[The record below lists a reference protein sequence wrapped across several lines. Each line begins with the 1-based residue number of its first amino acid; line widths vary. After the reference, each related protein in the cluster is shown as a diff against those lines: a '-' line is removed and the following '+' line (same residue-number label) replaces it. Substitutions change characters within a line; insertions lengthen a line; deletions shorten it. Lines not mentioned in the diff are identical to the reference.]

1 MNDGISEEAG
11 GAGFSRLEA
20 RLSAAFRRH
29 ADGISPSPDAYRRL
43 VNAAEADSSSW
54 RHRERVRPLSVAA
67 ATVALFGIG
76 AVFLNRVGSQNV
88 DTVAPVESAASAIGV
103 DDDADMADPGAET
116 DPGDGA
122 GGETDRAESSEI
134 SAGGDSGAVGDD
146 AASPGLPQTGGD
158 EVATEQTGA
167 SGTVYAPV
175 GRTRLEAA
183 QGFLDLL
190 GFDWAVPV
198 GGGEQVAVHADAGGE
213 PIPTGTTLLLEP
225 QGSGFVVVEA
235 ISDQVEFVIE
245 DGRTGTGTDR
255 SAIVVG
261 PTLSLI
267 GRGSGA
273 DAVAIDVVSAGT
285 GARLTGSSVAT
296 ETGEQPAPF
305 EVQLPLLG
313 SDRGWVVARSSAD
326 TFEPKQSFAAQPVL
340 FRGTPDPTDYTVV
353 GLAPTDV
360 DGGLVVRA
368 EPAGERIGV
377 IPLGSTGVRRR
388 NEPPELVG
396 RLNWMPITTANGL
409 EGWVAAPYLAPDRD
423 ISTTTL
429 VSTAARLAGRFTAG
443 DVEFGPDLGVGRPF
457 YVGTL
462 ERPMRLRGDV
472 ESPSIW
478 TAGRAVMENGAPVK
492 TRLLEF
498 YRVEYWDEARI
509 LVPNGYLTTQAE
521 ASARSHFGSLP
532 SVVIETTDPETG
544 SRHRVHLFLSRP
556 PDEMAGPGLRL
567 HGILTESERP
577 VPSDIEGTGDGASA
591 DQDDSDPTDPDADVD
606 DDDNNNDNDN
616 GSGDGD
622 SGGNSDDGAETGRG
636 GAG

>member
-11 GAGFSRLEA
+11 GADFSRLEG

-43 VNAAEADSSSW
+43 VNAVEADSGSW
-54 RHRERVRPLSVAA
+54 RHRDRVRPLSVAA
-67 ATVALFGIG
+67 ATMALFAIG

-88 DTVAPVESAASAIGV
+88 DTVAPAESAASAIGV

-116 DPGDGA
+116 DPADDA
-122 GGETDRAESSEI
+122 GSETEPAEASEI
-134 SAGGDSGAVGDD
+134 STGDDAGAVGDD
-146 AASPGLPQTGGD
+146 AASPGLPETDGD
-158 EVATEQTGA
+158 EVATERTGP

-183 QGFLDLL
+183 QEFLDLL

-225 QGSGFVVVEA
+225 QGAGFVVVEA
-235 ISDQVEFVIE
+235 ISDQVEFVIT
-245 DGRTGTGTDR
+245 DGRTGADR
-255 SAIVVG
+255 SAVVVG
-261 PTLSLI
+261 PTLSLT
-267 GRGSGA
+267 GQGSRA
-273 DAVAIDVVSAGT
+273 QDTVAIDVVSAGT
-285 GARLTGSSVAT
+285 GARLTGGSIAT
-296 ETGEQPAPF
+296 GSGEQPAPF

-313 SDRGWVVARSSAD
+313 SDRGWVVARPSAD
-326 TFEPKQSFAAQPVL
+326 TIERQKSFAAQPVL

-368 EPAGERIGV
+368 EPAGERVGV

-396 RLNWMPITTANGL
+396 MLNWMPITTADGL

-429 VSTAARLAGRFTAG
+429 VSTAARLAGRFTDG

-498 YRVEYWDEARI
+498 YRVENWDEARI
-509 LVPNGYLTTQAE
+509 LVPDGYLTTQAE
-521 ASARSHFGSLP
+521 ASALSHFGSLP

-577 VPSDIEGTGDGASA
+577 APSDTEDAGDGASA
-591 DQDDSDPTDPDADVD
+591 DEEDLGPTDPDADVD
-606 DDDNNNDNDN
+606 DNDN
-616 GSGDGD
+616 GD
-622 SGGNSDDGAETGRG
+622 GNSDSGADSGRG
-636 GAG
+636 AGDAGGDDAAGLGR